1 MTSTHRTFFRSSA
14 ASSRSTSPSPPP
26 VFPYPNMVNPQD
38 PPPYSRRSNHPGPN
52 QFSANVNSPNTNS
65 LSSSN
70 FYSVSSSNA
79 AVRPSTLATVTAMVT
94 GRGGNGNEMGPPPN
108 SRHHHSLSNS
118 SSQSDLPSA
127 LVDKQFIYHPSSSSP
142 SSRLRS
148 LRRRLFSRRAL
159 GYYLILALIA
169 VFSLFYLR
177 PSSSFWSSSHSVNHH
192 STNHDRHRYDYDYPL
207 DKERQ
212 RAQEIER
219 QKAYEREN
227 REWQEEQERN
237 PGHDSGS
244 SEKNLD
250 TDKDDDGP
258 IGTGHGTGV
267 TKTGALDPESIVL
280 YRILGND
287 LPPRHRPGQTLS
299 NVRFI
304 LEHEPEFNKTRKLWV
319 LNRIVDPQ
327 AEASLIQL
335 LNHHRQEYITI
346 PFVEKEYLKQD
357 FRLEDFP
364 EPDFFS
370 SDDYSDFTKVAKL
383 RVLDYTYHDKN
394 NYAMNN
400 NGGRNIAIQH
410 GKTNVDARWIFAF
423 DGNSFLTQ
431 NAMGEIKQAIT
442 DHGNDVKYLVVPMAR
457 LVDNSQLLKGV
468 DIRPNSKEEPQ
479 IIFRNDASEAYN
491 PDMRYGRRS
500 KLELLWR
507 LGALE
512 RSKVSK
518 PSVKWELKER
528 DPIPNKAEF
537 KIVGWVFRLFSGK
550 RSQEENTRQSAAI
563 RAYNRLLA
571 IQDLIDGIDE
581 RIARKTF
588 GSHDLLIYKDSVLM
602 ANRQKYWVGEPGVTN
617 MVHELQSKACH
628 VLSTRANLLKKASAE
643 DLILYPADAQ
653 GKPDVPGAKAPLSEE
668 AASKVITLQGLYNE
682 VTTLTLAHYFTG
694 NETFARAAANIV
706 RTTLLQEHDQHV
718 ANHPATEDTEYLLD
732 HGYSFPALNRL
743 PRVIPKKEGTLNAR
757 PLLTIP
763 KDLLKADTMPA
774 FLDAIRMLHRIHV
787 LTQNEYIQLTLV
799 FSTWLEHLVNS
810 PEGIL
815 YAKQGDHR
823 SSFMDLHVAALAA
836 VTDDVRL
843 FLRVVNRCRM
853 RVGRQFMVVQD
864 GKIKMP
870 FENAFATRQSMAK
883 LLQPGGAAADVT
895 GQELAGMYI
904 DEENDDLDLV
914 MDQSVSRPRDLGS
927 LIKDTIMS
935 DKGKSPKYTS
945 EEKSNDSDGIYEEED
960 ITGDNDLA
968 AATAAKAKQ
977 PKEKDEETML
987 ASSTPPMVPE
997 GSAEPIVSVSEMT
1010 EQYSTLNLQYWT
1022 LLTRMVDNAGM
1033 ASAPDLWRHRSKR
1046 GYRLGDVVRNFVR
1059 QDHNRSSGIRK
1070 VTVDALLYTAR
1081 TSYDNV
1087 PPRALLTSDDSTLQR
1102 QKTGSSTTKPH
1113 NPANEGIL
1121 EWGTLGLEANIFEA
1135 LARDEQDLKDSL
1147 GGSLPGTGVP
1157 PFWMLGVV
1165 E

>member
-400 NGGRNIAIQH
+400 MDR
-410 GKTNVDARWIFAF
+410 
-423 DGNSFLTQ
+423 
-431 NAMGEIKQAIT
+431 
-442 DHGNDVKYLVVPMAR
+442 
-457 LVDNSQLLKGV
+457 
-468 DIRPNSKEEPQ
+468 
-479 IIFRNDASEAYN
+479 
-491 PDMRYGRRS
+491 
-500 KLELLWR
+500 
-507 LGALE
+507 E
-512 RSKVSK
+512 R
-518 PSVKWELKER
+518 
-528 DPIPNKAEF
+528 
-537 KIVGWVFRLFSGK
+537 
-550 RSQEENTRQSAAI
+550 
-563 RAYNRLLA
+563 
-571 IQDLIDGIDE
+571 
-581 RIARKTF
+581 
-588 GSHDLLIYKDSVLM
+588 H
-602 ANRQKYWVGEPGVTN
+602 
-617 MVHELQSKACH
+617 
-628 VLSTRANLLKKASAE
+628 
-643 DLILYPADAQ
+643 
-653 GKPDVPGAKAPLSEE
+653 
-668 AASKVITLQGLYNE
+668 
-682 VTTLTLAHYFTG
+682 
-694 NETFARAAANIV
+694 
-706 RTTLLQEHDQHV
+706 
-718 ANHPATEDTEYLLD
+718 
-732 HGYSFPALNRL
+732 
-743 PRVIPKKEGTLNAR
+743 
-757 PLLTIP
+757 
-763 KDLLKADTMPA
+763 
-774 FLDAIRMLHRIHV
+774 
-787 LTQNEYIQLTLV
+787 
-799 FSTWLEHLVNS
+799 
-810 PEGIL
+810 
-815 YAKQGDHR
+815 
-823 SSFMDLHVAALAA
+823 
-836 VTDDVRL
+836 
-843 FLRVVNRCRM
+843 
-853 RVGRQFMVVQD
+853 
-864 GKIKMP
+864 
-870 FENAFATRQSMAK
+870 
-883 LLQPGGAAADVT
+883 
-895 GQELAGMYI
+895 
-904 DEENDDLDLV
+904 
-914 MDQSVSRPRDLGS
+914 
-927 LIKDTIMS
+927 
-935 DKGKSPKYTS
+935 
-945 EEKSNDSDGIYEEED
+945 
-960 ITGDNDLA
+960 
-968 AATAAKAKQ
+968 
-977 PKEKDEETML
+977 
-987 ASSTPPMVPE
+987 
-997 GSAEPIVSVSEMT
+997 
-1010 EQYSTLNLQYWT
+1010 
-1022 LLTRMVDNAGM
+1022 
-1033 ASAPDLWRHRSKR
+1033 
-1046 GYRLGDVVRNFVR
+1046 
-1059 QDHNRSSGIRK
+1059 
-1070 VTVDALLYTAR
+1070 
-1081 TSYDNV
+1081 
-1087 PPRALLTSDDSTLQR
+1087 
-1102 QKTGSSTTKPH
+1102 TKPT
-1113 NPANEGIL
+1113 N
-1121 EWGTLGLEANIFEA
+1121 
-1135 LARDEQDLKDSL
+1135 QQ
-1147 GGSLPGTGVP
+1147 
-1157 PFWMLGVV
+1157 
-1165 E
+1165 